1 MVASKRG
8 RNTHGYGDDQGGS
21 NTLTNTTQT
30 TNVLCCMC
38 GDTGITEEIFRCTI
52 CKFRSQHKYCS
63 NQYPTVI
70 SYEACNWCLHT
81 AKPIS
86 GNSSNSSSSLKRI
99 VSNDRRDRTDKNKR
113 NPNEK
118 TLKKLRGSLPKDLP
132 VAPRRKRVAS
142 DEAAEKNQMVLRKS
156 KSENHIDKT
165 KQGFRPKV
173 RRQLSSLPELWSLRL
188 LDYA

>member
-8 RNTHGYGDDQGGS
+8 RDTQGYVDDQGGS

-30 TNVLCCMC
+30 TNVV
-38 GDTGITEEIFRCTI
+38 
-52 CKFRSQHKYCS
+52 YCS

-81 AKPIS
+81 PKPIS

-113 NPNEK
+113 DPNEK

-156 KSENHIDKT
+156 KSENHIVKT
-165 KQGFRPKV
+165 KQGFRTKV
-173 RRQLSSLPELWSLRL
+173 RRYRL
-188 LDYA
+188 LEEVFSQ